1 MSFEVSRSLI
11 ENSESRSRQRPLQL
25 PSGCPFMRQII
36 LRRIPDSFHFTKP
49 SGRYLMSPALAPVHG
64 NVPPNL
70 LGESNDEEAPDEARK
85 QQFGATALIMGLIPL
100 TLKDVA
106 WPERRIALVS
116 APLPFAAAVL
126 VRALGLEPAVEG
138 ELESDQ
144 VQRYMQWMQG
154 YLFANVGTRWRISTI
169 LRVGTSF
176 LILLLSYGML
186 AVVEIYSKR
195 SSLGCVYPVFTLTWC
210 IVGIFPAIIH
220 ALFAIRRRRCKGGS
234 DLVSTGSVSAIQGA
248 EEAWPVQL
256 AWGVYYIAGTLVFTS
271 IMAVTVAELAVWV
284 FVQAVVTAA
293 SKIFALYICLLL
305 RNPDSDAYP
314 IDGN

>member
-1 MSFEVSRSLI
+1 
-11 ENSESRSRQRPLQL
+11 
-25 PSGCPFMRQII
+25 
-36 LRRIPDSFHFTKP
+36 
-49 SGRYLMSPALAPVHG
+49 
-64 NVPPNL
+64 
-70 LGESNDEEAPDEARK
+70 
-85 QQFGATALIMGLIPL
+85 MGLIPL

>member
-1 MSFEVSRSLI
+1 MRQKSHILPLSLLLCLCLTFSSGQKLTNGTI
-11 ENSESRSRQRPLQL
+11 CPPAENIVYSPFKPWFYFYRGSSQLCWQTSICTLQL
-25 PSGCPFMRQII
+25 
-36 LRRIPDSFHFTKP
+36 
-49 SGRYLMSPALAPVHG
+49 A
-64 NVPPNL
+64 
-70 LGESNDEEAPDEARK
+70 DEARK

-154 YLFANVGTRWRISTI
+154 YLFANVGTRWRLSTT

-234 DLVSTGSVSAIQGA
+234 DPVSTGSVSAIQGA

-284 FVQAVVTAA
+284 FVQALVTAT

-305 RNPDSDAYP
+305 RNPDSDVYP